1 MHTFCRSAPTHAKN
15 VMKKTA
21 APKQRVIMAGSVKMC
36 SMLLKL
42 TSFSIHAYI
51 PMPTSPKPNN

>member
-1 MHTFCRSAPTHAKN
+1 
-15 VMKKTA
+15 MKKTA